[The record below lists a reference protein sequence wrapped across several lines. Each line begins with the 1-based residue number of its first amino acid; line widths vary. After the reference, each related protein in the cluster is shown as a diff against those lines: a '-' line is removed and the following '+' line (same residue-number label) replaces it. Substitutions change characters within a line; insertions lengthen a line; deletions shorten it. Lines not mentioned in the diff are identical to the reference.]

1 MSISKSEWEIMRVI
15 WTKDAA
21 TSGQILDILG
31 EKIAGQPQRLRL
43 LKRLVDK
50 GYLTRKRSGKAFLYS
65 SLLSEQEA
73 MNQQADDLFDK
84 FCQRKHKT
92 ILEHLLKETPM
103 TLSDIADL
111 QALLSSKEKKLWMK
125 YRVIVF
131 LDNVVVKNTLVFN
144 G

>member
-1 MSISKSEWEIMRVI
+1 M
-15 WTKDAA
+15 
-21 TSGQILDILG
+21 
-31 EKIAGQPQRLRL
+31 
-43 LKRLVDK
+43 KRLVDK

-103 TLSDIADL
+103 RLSDIADL